1 MAASTLLRLAQDLEW
16 LGCELEHYGKKHAD
30 SGFPESGPN
39 WESFLE
45 KQRGVLVTA
54 DKLAR
59 ELKSAV
65 TFNPATLVGVEYP
78 IDAALDAVTSL
89 IGALEEIKHSAMFSV
104 HDLPPKVRAFTRL
117 VETYL
122 ATAGEP
128 SR

>member
-1 MAASTLLRLAQDLEW
+1 MTGSTLMRLAQDLEW

-30 SGFPESGPN
+30 AGFPESGPD

-59 ELKSAV
+59 ELKTAV
-65 TFNPATLVGVEYP
+65 TFNPEMLVGVEYP
-78 IDAALDAVTSL
+78 LDAALDAVTAL
-89 IGALEEIKHSAMFSV
+89 LGALEDIKHSAVFSV

-122 ATAGEP
+122 ATLGAP
-128 SR
+128 AR